1 MEEEMELS
9 LLCSLMVNHSC
20 QLLFFVWVWVIQ
32 PRCIAIR
39 GVFLC
44 LLIVLRARA
53 GDMDKS
59 NATVGF
65 WLFNFLIKPAYSGF
79 RLSLVK
85 LPGDT
90 SKDIKYKTFLRIK
103 QKCSTICTAGCPASL
118 PWMTS
123 ISQTSTLLTYPRARR
138 QISASY
144 TVLLTPTLTSDFCV
158 ERPRRD
164 FHTEIRLESYYLI
177 SHQHLIHVLMW
188 GPSPDGA
195 DILYAHYLQNR
206 QLPNAF

>member
-1 MEEEMELS
+1 MEES
-9 LLCSLMVNHSC
+9 
-20 QLLFFVWVWVIQ
+20 
-32 PRCIAIR
+32 
-39 GVFLC
+39 
-44 LLIVLRARA
+44 
-53 GDMDKS
+53 D
-59 NATVGF
+59 ATVGF
-65 WLFNFLIKPAYSGF
+65 WLFSFLIKPAYSGF
-79 RLSLVK
+79 GLILVK

-90 SKDIKYKTFLRIK
+90 PKDIKYKNLLGKK
-103 QKCSTICTAGCPASL
+103 QKCSIAICTAGCPASL

-144 TVLLTPTLTSDFCV
+144 SVLLTPTLTSDFCV

-177 SHQHLIHVLMW
+177 SHRHLIHVLMW

-195 DILYAHYLQNR
+195 DILYAPYLQNE